1 MKLKS
6 IAIASLAALVST
18 ASFAVTLTEDSYI
31 DGSSFVYTFEG
42 THIATNDGPT
52 YSFTLNAADTDFLS
66 LAAGMYSVV
75 GGVSGAQFS
84 ITGVKLDGV
93 PWAPFAGGSVSDLPL
108 GSISIGPNT
117 SIAIEV
123 TGTRTALGS
132 TFNGQL
138 VLTPV
143 PEPETYAM
151 MLAGLA
157 AMGFLASR
165 RRNTDV

>member
-1 MKLKS
+1 MKFKS
-6 IAIASLAALVST
+6 IAIATFAALVSST
-18 ASFAVTLTEDSYI
+18 SFAVTLSESSYI
-31 DGSSFVYTFEG
+31 DGNAFVYAFQG
-42 THIATNDGPT
+42 TMIKPNDGPT
-52 YSFTLNAADTDFLS
+52 YSFTLNAADDDFLLLTS
-66 LAAGMYSVV
+66 GTYAVV
-75 GGVSGAQFS
+75 GGISGAKFG

-93 PWAPFAGGSVSDLPL
+93 PWAPFTGGSVSDLPL
-108 GSISIGPNT
+108 GNVSINANT

-123 TGTRTALGS
+123 TGMYTKPGA

-157 AMGFLASR
+157 AMGFLAVR
-165 RRNTDV
+165 RRSDA